1 MTLKII
7 TQPLNS
13 RMIENL
19 VTGFILNHENSN
31 YIISVHHFLPINA
44 VLEYESE
51 TPLNIKI
58 NSSWSEALILETNNM
73 DFSKYKIFSKV
84 HNNIPKPDCPLFIKV
99 AGKRLELQ
107 ITGYEMLPFDNI
119 QSDITIPIIKTRSL
133 TPINNLAGLSG
144 SPVFIK
150 NKIVGVFSKIR
161 PDDNT
166 LYIIPIYIFI
176 KNLEKNNNSRVF
188 TTDIKNIKK
197 IGSWVVNKD
206 YEIYHPTMKFNIPI
220 NSYFLIEGDIN
231 FKTIIYYDDDKPRV
245 DLIPAIVK
253 KNLASDCDNN
263 LLVRNNSEYKI
274 TTRLLSYLKTFE
286 FDDETLYKLVMLL
299 TKTTNEYW
307 LKVED
312 NKFSI
317 CS

>member
-13 RMIENL
+13 RMIENS

-31 YIISVHHFLPINA
+31 HIISVHHFLPINA

-206 YEIYHPTMKFNIPI
+206 YEIYHPTLKFNIPI

-231 FKTIIYYDDDKPRV
+231 FKTIIYYGDDKPRV
-245 DLIPAIVK
+245 DLIPAVVK

-263 LLVRNNSEYKI
+263 LLVRNDSEYKI